1 MGLCWYHCKI
11 TTLVK
16 GEYRSKT
23 YLTPNFY
30 KQVEEYKELEKSKNK
45 KKEQKKSKATGKR
58 RNANVIDDASN
69 LNNFDMDLLNNIT
82 IPHCTYC
89 GSTNFTEN
97 LMITPATY
105 DFYTNDNSIDN
116 LSTHFCTCL
125 ECHRAFSYKG

>member
-1 MGLCWYHCKI
+1 MF
-11 TTLVK
+11 
-16 GEYRSKT
+16 KT

-45 KKEQKKSKATGKR
+45 KKEQKKSKAAGKR

-89 GSTNFTEN
+89 GSTQFTEN
-97 LMITPATY
+97 LTITPATY
-105 DFYTNDNSIDN
+105 DFYTNDNSINN
-116 LSTHFCTCL
+116 LLTHFCTCL

>member
-1 MGLCWYHCKI
+1 MG
-11 TTLVK
+11 
-16 GEYRSKT
+16 RT

-45 KKEQKKSKATGKR
+45 KKEQKKSKAAGRR
-58 RNANVIDDASN
+58 RNSNIIDEAH
-69 LNNFDMDLLNNIT
+69 FDMDLLNNIT

-89 GSTNFTEN
+89 GSTQFTEN